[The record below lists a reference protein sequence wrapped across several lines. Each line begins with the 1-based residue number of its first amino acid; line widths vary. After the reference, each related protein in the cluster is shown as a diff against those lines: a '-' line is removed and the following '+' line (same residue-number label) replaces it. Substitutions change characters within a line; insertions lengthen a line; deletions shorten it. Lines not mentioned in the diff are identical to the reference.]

1 MPWVD
6 TRSVHTSMTTLSRLS
21 ASVLINSY
29 NYRRYL
35 GEAIESA
42 TSQTCAPCEVIVVD
56 DGSTDGTA
64 EWLRAELVGRDPRV
78 RVISQPNAGQLAA
91 IETAVAAATGDV
103 LFFLDADDTWAP
115 DYLAAVHA
123 RLAARPEVDYV
134 FSGHVRSDGAPSDVL
149 GETRD
154 RRLGRRSAQAYATG
168 KFPIS
173 MTSTLAMR
181 ATLARR
187 FLPTP
192 PGLAPEWKTDADQV
206 LALGAALAGG
216 CGDYLSHPRVL
227 YRIHG
232 ANHYAGR
239 VRPRDAVSRELG
251 RARTERA
258 RAALVLRLGLGSDT
272 VNRIG
277 AEFATIER
285 PTWREFRRALRT
297 AARASGARE
306 RLRLLAA
313 VCVRYLWRRS
323 EG

>member
-1 MPWVD
+1 LVN
-6 TRSVHTSMTTLSRLS
+6 T
-21 ASVLINSY
+21 Y
-29 NYRRYL
+29 NYRRYV
-35 GEAIESA
+35 GEAVASA
-42 TSQTCAPCEVIVVD
+42 LAQTLAPCEVIVVD

-64 EWLRAELVGRDPRV
+64 DWLRAEFAARDPRV

-103 LFFLDADDTWAP
+103 LFFLDADDTWEP

-123 RLAARPEVDYV
+123 RLAARPDVDYV
-134 FSGHVRSDGAPSDVL
+134 FSGHVRSDGATSEVL

-181 ATLARR
+181 ASLARR

-216 CGDYLSHPRVL
+216 GGDYLSAPRVH

-232 ANHYAGR
+232 ANHFAGR
-239 VRPRDAVSRELG
+239 VRPRDPASREAR

-258 RAALVLRLGLGSDT
+258 RAALVLRLGLGADT
-272 VNRIG
+272 INRIG

-285 PTWREFRRALRT
+285 PTLREFRRALRT
-297 AARASGARE
+297 AAGASVKIE
-306 RLRLLAA
+306 RIRLIAA
-313 VCVRYLWRRS
+313 VCSCYLSRRLMA
-323 EG
+323 

>member
-1 MPWVD
+1 VKGF
-6 TRSVHTSMTTLSRLS
+6 VYQVNTSPTF
-21 ASVLINSY
+21 SVLINSF
-29 NYRRYL
+29 NYRRFV
-35 GEAIESA
+35 GQAIASA
-42 TSQTCAPCEVIVVD
+42 LAQTRAPLEIIVVD
-56 DGSTDGTA
+56 DGSSDGTA
-64 EWLRAELVGRDPRV
+64 EWLRAEFAARDPLV
-78 RVISQPNAGQLAA
+78 RVISQANAGQLAA

-123 RLAARPEVDYV
+123 RLAARPDVDYI
-134 FSGHVRSDGAPSDVL
+134 FSGHVRSDGAASDVL
-149 GETRD
+149 VEKGD

-173 MTSTLAMR
+173 ITSTVAMR
-181 ATLARR
+181 AALARC

-192 PGLAPEWKTDADQV
+192 PGLAPEWRTDADQV

-216 CGDYLSHPRVL
+216 CGDYLSAPRVC

-232 ANHYAGR
+232 ANHFVGR
-239 VRPRDAVSRELG
+239 VRSRDQASRKML

-258 RAALVLRLGLGSDT
+258 RAALVLRLGLGPDT

-297 AARASGARE
+297 AARASIARE
-306 RLRLLAA
+306 RLSLLAA
-313 VCVRYLWRRS
+313 VCGRYFSRRFA
-323 EG
+323 G

>member
-1 MPWVD
+1 MGELAG
-6 TRSVHTSMTTLSRLS
+6 SNL
-21 ASVLINSY
+21 SVLINTY
-29 NYRRYL
+29 NYRRYV
-35 GEAIESA
+35 GEAVASALAQTLAPIE
-42 TSQTCAPCEVIVVD
+42 VVVVD

-64 EWLRAELVGRDPRV
+64 EWLRSEFAARDPRV
-78 RVISQPNAGQLAA
+78 RVISQANAGQLAA

-123 RLAARPEVDYV
+123 RLAARPDVDYV

-181 ATLARR
+181 ASLARR

-216 CGDYLSHPRVL
+216 GGDYLSAPRVH

-232 ANHYAGR
+232 ANHFAGR
-239 VRPRDAVSRELG
+239 VRPRDPVSREVR

-258 RAALVLRLGLGSDT
+258 RAALVLRLGLGPDT

-285 PTWREFRRALRT
+285 PNLREFRRALRT

-306 RLRLLAA
+306 RLRLQAA
-313 VCVRYLWRRS
+313 VCGSYLARRFA
-323 EG
+323 G

>member
-1 MPWVD
+1 MGELAG
-6 TRSVHTSMTTLSRLS
+6 SNL
-21 ASVLINSY
+21 SVLVNAY
-29 NYRRYL
+29 NYRRYV
-35 GEAIESA
+35 GEAVASA
-42 TSQTCAPCEVIVVD
+42 LAQTLAPHEVVVVD

-64 EWLRAELVGRDPRV
+64 EWLRAEFVARDPRV
-78 RVISQPNAGQLAA
+78 RVISQANAGQLAA

-103 LFFLDADDTWAP
+103 LVFLDADDTWAP
-115 DYLAAVHA
+115 DYLAAVQT
-123 RLAARPEVDYV
+123 RLAARPDVDYV
-134 FSGHVRSDGAPSDVL
+134 FSGHVRSDGGPSDVL
-149 GETRD
+149 GENGD

-181 ATLARR
+181 ASLARR

-216 CGDYLSHPRVL
+216 GGDFLATPRVH

-232 ANHYAGR
+232 ANHFAGR
-239 VRPRDAVSRELG
+239 IRPRDPASREVR

-258 RAALVLRLGLGSDT
+258 RAALVLRLGLGPDT

-285 PTWREFRRALRT
+285 PTWREFRRAWRT

-306 RLRLLAA
+306 RLRLQAA
-313 VCVRYLWRRS
+313 LCGCYLGRRFA
-323 EG
+323 G

>member
-1 MPWVD
+1 MPSP
-6 TRSVHTSMTTLSRLS
+6 T
-21 ASVLINSY
+21 ASVLVNAY
-29 NYRRYL
+29 NYRRYI
-35 GEAIESA
+35 GEAIASA
-42 TSQTCAPCEVIVVD
+42 LAQTCAPCEVIVVD

-64 EWLRAELVGRDPRV
+64 DWLRAEFAARDPRV
-78 RVISQPNAGQLAA
+78 RVISQSNAGQLAA

-123 RLAARPEVDYV
+123 RLSARPDVDYV
-134 FSGHVRSDGAPSDVL
+134 FSGHSRSDGAASDVL
-149 GETRD
+149 VERGD

-173 MTSTLAMR
+173 ITSTLAMR
-181 ATLARR
+181 AILARR

-216 CGDYLSHPRVL
+216 CGDYLAAPRVR

-232 ANHYAGR
+232 ENHYAGR
-239 VRPRDAVSRELG
+239 VRPRDPVSRELG

-258 RAALVLRLGLGSDT
+258 RAALVLRLGLGTDT
-272 VNRIG
+272 ISRIG

-297 AARASGARE
+297 AARVSVPRE
-306 RLRLLAA
+306 RLRLMAA
-313 VCVRYLWRRS
+313 VCGSYLSRRFA
-323 EG
+323 G

>member
-1 MPWVD
+1 MGES
-6 TRSVHTSMTTLSRLS
+6 TGTKL
-21 ASVLINSY
+21 SVLINSY
-29 NYRRYL
+29 NYRRYV
-35 GEAIESA
+35 GEAVASA
-42 TSQTCAPCEVIVVD
+42 LAQTLAPSEVVVVD

-64 EWLRAELVGRDPRV
+64 EWLRGEFASREPRV
-78 RVISQPNAGQLAA
+78 RVISQSNAGQLAA

-115 DYLAAVHA
+115 DYLAAVHD
-123 RLAARPEVDYV
+123 RLAARPDVDYV
-134 FSGHVRSDGAPSDVL
+134 FTGHVRSDGAPSDVL

-192 PGLAPEWKTDADQV
+192 PGLAPEWRTDADQV

-216 CGDYLSHPRVL
+216 CGDYFSSPRVN

-232 ANHYAGR
+232 ANHFAGR
-239 VRPRDAVSRELG
+239 VRSRDSASRELR
-251 RARTERA
+251 RARNERA
-258 RAALVLRLGLGSDT
+258 RAALVFRLGLGADT

-285 PTWREFRRALRT
+285 PTWREFRRAVRT
-297 AARASGARE
+297 AVRASFVRE
-306 RLRLLAA
+306 RIKLLAKIFL
-313 VCVRYLWRRS
+313 CYFTQLPRK
-323 EG
+323 